1 MAAQDIESEPSV
13 HDRCWFMQIPT
24 ALQPFPSSRLAL
36 LARVPPTFEALL
48 ETLYVPG
55 TGLDIPAPS
64 SITVLP
70 YQADGPASS
79 PFRFFIPQWEHA
91 ALLQPLSQGPY
102 QAHAPCLLDFTG
114 TAPILWRPGGLPS
127 STLYRLRREVTDE
140 DTAAPL
146 SSSPFAAP
154 LSSQHD

>member
-1 MAAQDIESEPSV
+1 MATQDVASEPAIN
-13 HDRCWFMQIPT
+13 DMCWFMQVPMS
-24 ALQPFPSSRLAL
+24 LQPFPSSRLAI

-48 ETLYVPG
+48 ESLYVPG
-55 TGLDIPAPS
+55 TGLDMPTPT

-79 PFRFFIPQWEHA
+79 PFRFFIPQWEHFA
-91 ALLQPLSQGPY
+91 PLQPLNQGPHD
-102 QAHAPCLLDFTG
+102 AHSPCLLDFTG

-140 DTAAPL
+140 DHAAPI

-154 LSSQHD
+154 LHSHHA